1 MTEGGWVPRA
11 DGDITHAQRW
21 TEERSRSILA
31 AYRLLQQK
39 WRSRPWPTEG
49 DAHRCDRA
57 CAKLDVNDIV
67 VCLRSGHFHVCGDV
81 CDAAV
86 VTHEARVCAVTGR
99 SMARDFQLDPFETNA
114 PPRPRRAKRRGT
126 GLVARS
132 AHEEAEA
139 NVRTILPPGTPAT
152 DVRRVAEV
160 VVHVWELVQSSRV
173 AHGHTY
179 TLPDHT
185 LVVVRLMPVGMWRG
199 DLCIV
204 PYDPSVE
211 QVFNTLKALPAD
223 DPRVVAHTKTAKAFR
238 RLLHGVD
245 DAALRRHS
253 ALVEDKVRAD
263 V

>member
-1 MTEGGWVPRA
+1 MTEGGWGPRA
-11 DGDITHAQRW
+11 ESEVTHEQRW

-31 AYRLLQQK
+31 AYRLLQQR

-57 CAKLDVNDIV
+57 CARLDVNDIV

-99 SMARDFQLDPFETNA
+99 SMVRDFQPDPFETYA
-114 PPRPRRAKRRGT
+114 PSRPRRAKRRST
-126 GLVARS
+126 ALVARS
-132 AHEEAEA
+132 AREEAEA
-139 NVRTILPPGTPAT
+139 NVRTILPPDTPKE

-160 VVHVWELVQSSRV
+160 VVHVWELVHTSRV

-179 TLPDHT
+179 TLSDHA

-211 QVFNTLKALPAD
+211 QVFNTLKALPVG

-245 DAALRRHS
+245 EAALRRHS

>member
-1 MTEGGWVPRA
+1 MAEGGWDQRA
-11 DGDITHAQRW
+11 ENEITHEQRW
-21 TEERSRSILA
+21 TQERSRNILA

-49 DAHRCDRA
+49 DAHRCGRA
-57 CAKLDVNDIV
+57 CERIDVNDIV

-99 SMARDFQLDPFETNA
+99 SMPRDFQLDPFELGQ
-114 PPRPRRAKRRGT
+114 PLRPRRPKRRGMA
-126 GLVARS
+126 LAARPLL
-132 AHEEAEA
+132 EEAEA
-139 NVRTILPPGTPAT
+139 NVRTILPPGVPAA

-160 VVHVWELVQSSRV
+160 VVHVWELVHTSRA

-185 LVVVRLMPVGMWRG
+185 LVVLRLMPAGMWRG

-211 QVFNTLKALPAD
+211 QVFNTLKALPVGD
-223 DPRVVAHTKTAKAFR
+223 RRVSAHTKTAKAFR

-245 DAALRRHS
+245 EAALRRHS

-263 V
+263 L